1 MPYRFKQILEK
12 IASERPQGPAA
23 AFTVFHLITA
33 MEVIAAKP
41 IGRAALAASL
51 NIGEGTVRTVIN
63 RLKSAGLIATSKAGC
78 RLTSKGTELWKEY
91 TSTVTKAKMEKNELS
106 LADYN
111 YAILVK
117 NKLARVKLGIEQRD
131 AAMIAGAKS
140 ATTVLCKKKHL
151 VIPSVTDDLAKDYPK
166 AAKQIITL
174 LKPEDNDVVI
184 VGSADTPAKAEY
196 GTLAAAWTLLE
207 S

>member
-1 MPYRFKQILEK
+1 MPHRFKQILEK

-23 AFTVFHLITA
+23 AFTVFHLISVI
-33 MEVIAAKP
+33 EIIAAKP

-51 NIGEGTVRTVIN
+51 NVGEGTVRTIID
-63 RLKSAGLIATSKAGC
+63 RLKSARLIATSRAGC
-78 RLTSKGTELWKEY
+78 RLTSKGTALWKEY
-91 TSTVTKAKMEKNELS
+91 NSAITKARMEKNELS

-117 NKLARVKLGIEQRD
+117 NRLTRVKLGIEQRD

-140 ATTVLCKKKHL
+140 ATTILCKKKRL
-151 VIPSVTDDLAKDYPK
+151 VIPSVSDDLAKDYPK
-166 AAKQIITL
+166 AAEQILKL

-196 GTLAAAWTLLE
+196 GTLAAAWTLLD